1 MRKFCAVIALALVF
15 SLMSFTVFAAS
26 NNVSSAYNTGVSGK
40 SDADGNDY
48 IEVTNVDGN
57 PKSVAAEALASSAG
71 SSLPSNAKAVDVC
84 DIHWHS
90 GKTDLSADLKVTLTG
105 TNVKSGD
112 EVYVLHKAHNESWV
126 KYSATNKGGGSVEF
140 TVPQGDGLSPFVV
153 CSVSKSSSDTPSS
166 PSTGDVSR
174 IVALAALT
182 CAVAATGVM
191 ASSFKKDQH

>member
-40 SDADGNDY
+40 SDADSDNDY
-48 IEVTNVDGN
+48 IEITNVDGN

-90 GKTDLSADLKVTLTG
+90 GRTDLSADLKVTLTG

-112 EVYVLHKAHNESWV
+112 EVYVLHKVLNENWV

-140 TVPQGDGLSPFVV
+140 TVPQADGLSPFVV
-153 CSVSKSSSDTPSS
+153 CSVSKTSSDTPSS

-174 IVALAALT
+174 FVAFAALT
-182 CAVAATGVM
+182 CAVAAAGVM
-191 ASSFKKDQH
+191 ASSKKDQD